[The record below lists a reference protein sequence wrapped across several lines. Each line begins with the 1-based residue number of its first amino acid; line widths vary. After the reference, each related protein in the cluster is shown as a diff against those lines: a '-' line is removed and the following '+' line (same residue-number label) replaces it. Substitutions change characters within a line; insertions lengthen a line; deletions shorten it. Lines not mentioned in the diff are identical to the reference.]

1 MASRSWS
8 LPVSN
13 RGRCRPVTE
22 QCQRDWLCPDTC
34 PERQLDNFDQTMIG
48 YRHPPLF
55 IHEHGCVTQLPRVT
69 PSFRFPVSATCHLNR
84 HRCLAP
90 EWHMVAPPAGHH
102 SRRERLGERARTT
115 WGWATDQ
122 HLYMTPALARPRRA
136 WPSPLATPVA
146 ACAGATECT
155 LTAIAQHGAVHRFPQ
170 AS

>member
-1 MASRSWS
+1 MLA
-8 LPVSN
+8 
-13 RGRCRPVTE
+13 
-22 QCQRDWLCPDTC
+22 
-34 PERQLDNFDQTMIG
+34 
-48 YRHPPLF
+48 
-55 IHEHGCVTQLPRVT
+55 LPRYLPGKAAGQLRPYDDRLQTDTHHYSYMNTVV
-69 PSFRFPVSATCHLNR
+69 SLSSLVSHRAFAFPFPPHAISTDTDA
-84 HRCLAP
+84 LAP